1 MLHGLTGR
9 RTYGVLP
16 FQHGLG
22 IDEEDGLR
30 VSLRGA
36 VRESVVAPPVG
47 DDVLRVA
54 VCAVPLM
61 SNFTDVDALAAE
73 PGVVVRFVDRAE
85 ELVDADLVVVPGTRG
100 TVRALR
106 WLRERGLADA
116 LARRAA
122 EGRPVLG
129 ICGGF
134 QVLGEHIEDDV
145 ESREGSVAG
154 LGLLPVRV
162 RFAREKTLARP
173 VGEALGEPVEGYE
186 IHHGVAEVAGGE
198 AFLDG
203 CRVGEMWGTH
213 WHGSLESD
221 GFRRRFLAG
230 WRGRPAPLR
239 PRARTSF
246 AALREEQLDLLGDLI
261 EEHADTD
268 ALLSLIEK
276 GAPAGLPFIAP
287 GAPVTG
293 GPGTRP
299 RPPRPLPERSFEC
312 HHAPRHQGGPVSTP
326 YPFTA
331 LVGQDDLRLA
341 LLLNAVSPAVG
352 GVLVRGEK
360 GTAKSTAVRAL
371 SALLPEVP
379 VVAGCRFSLRPG
391 RRRPELP
398 RRPARGGRRAAR
410 PARMVELPVGA
421 SEDRLVGALDIERA
435 LAEGVKAF
443 EPGLLADA
451 HRGILYVDEVNLL
464 HDHLVDLLLDAA
476 AMGASYVEREGVSVR
491 HAARFLLVGTM
502 NPEEGELRPQLLD
515 RFGLTVEVAASRE
528 TDQRVEVVRRR
539 LAHDDDP
546 EAFAGRWA
554 DEEAALRDRVV
565 AARALLPQ
573 VVLGDGALRQIAA
586 TCAAFEVDGMRAD
599 IVMARTATALAA
611 WAGRTDVRSEDVRQA
626 ALLALPHRR
635 RRNPFDAP
643 GLDEDKLDETLDEAR
658 EDDAP
663 EPPGSPEPPEGDD
676 DPDGGPGGGG
686 GQPPADGGPDS
697 PGLPPQQSRDQAED
711 RNQGEGAGQ
720 EDAPAPQAPAAG
732 GPGEQGAVSAAEP
745 FRTRMLSVP
754 GIGEGAA
761 GRRSRARTEHGRT
774 TGSRRPRGALTKLHL
789 AATVQAAAPH
799 QRARGRSGTG
809 LVVRRDDLRQA
820 TREGREG
827 NLVLFVVDASGS
839 MAARQR
845 MSAVKG
851 AVLSLLLDAYQRR
864 DKVGLVTFRGSAAEV
879 ALPPTSSVDA
889 AAARLETLPTG
900 GRTPLAAGLL
910 RAHDVLRVERL
921 RDAARR
927 PLLVVVTDGR
937 ATGGVEPVAQAGRAA
952 RLFAAD
958 GVASVVVDCE
968 SGYVRLGLA
977 GQLAGE
983 LGGTAVTLD
992 ELRAD
997 SIAGLV
1003 KDVQGHGNHSR
1014 KAA

>member
-1 MLHGLTGR
+1 M
-9 RTYGVLP
+9 
-16 FQHGLG
+16 
-22 IDEEDGLR
+22 
-30 VSLRGA
+30 
-36 VRESVVAPPVG
+36 
-47 DDVLRVA
+47 
-54 VCAVPLM
+54 
-61 SNFTDVDALAAE
+61 
-73 PGVVVRFVDRAE
+73 
-85 ELVDADLVVVPGTRG
+85 
-100 TVRALR
+100 
-106 WLRERGLADA
+106 
-116 LARRAA
+116 
-122 EGRPVLG
+122 
-129 ICGGF
+129 
-134 QVLGEHIEDDV
+134 
-145 ESREGSVAG
+145 
-154 LGLLPVRV
+154 
-162 RFAREKTLARP
+162 
-173 VGEALGEPVEGYE
+173 
-186 IHHGVAEVAGGE
+186 
-198 AFLDG
+198 
-203 CRVGEMWGTH
+203 
-213 WHGSLESD
+213 
-221 GFRRRFLAG
+221 
-230 WRGRPAPLR
+230 
-239 PRARTSF
+239 
-246 AALREEQLDLLGDLI
+246 
-261 EEHADTD
+261 
-268 ALLSLIEK
+268 
-276 GAPAGLPFIAP
+276 
-287 GAPVTG
+287 
-293 GPGTRP
+293 
-299 RPPRPLPERSFEC
+299 
-312 HHAPRHQGGPVSTP
+312 STP

-371 SALLPEVP
+371 SALLPQVP
-379 VVAGCRFSLRPG
+379 VVAGCRFSCD
-391 RRRPELP
+391 
-398 RRPARGGRRAAR
+398 PAAADPACPDGPHDIGGDCVRD
-410 PARMVELPVGA
+410 ARMVELPVGA

-539 LAHDDDP
+539 LAYDDDA
-546 EAFAGRWA
+546 EGFAARWR
-554 DEEAALRDRVV
+554 DEESAVRGRIV
-565 AARALLPQ
+565 AARALLPH
-573 VVLGDGALRQIAA
+573 VRLGDGALRQIAA

-611 WAGRTDVRSEDVRQA
+611 WAGREDVLAEDVRQA

-643 GLDEDKLDETLDEAR
+643 GLDEDKLDDTLEQSSDGDGGDR
-658 EDDAP
+658 
-663 EPPGSPEPPEGDD
+663 GDD
-676 DPDGGPGGGG
+676 DPDPDGPGGGG
-686 GQPPADGGPDS
+686 KPPESGPDAPSS
-697 PGLPPQQSRDQAED
+697 PGSQNE
-711 RNQGEGAGQ
+711 AGQ
-720 EDAPAPQAPAAG
+720 EDESSTAQAPAG
-732 GPGEQGAVSAAEP
+732 GGGEQQAVRAAEP
-745 FRTRMLSVP
+745 FRTKMLSVP
-754 GIGEGAA
+754 GLGEGAA

-774 TGSRRPRGALTKLHL
+774 TGARRPQGALTKLHL

-799 QRARGRSGTG
+799 QRARGRSGRG

-864 DKVGLVTFRGSAAEV
+864 DKVGLVTFRGTSADV

-889 AAARLETLPTG
+889 AAARLESLPTG
-900 GRTPLAAGLL
+900 GRTPVAAGLL
-910 RAHDVLRVERL
+910 KAHEVLRVERL
-921 RDAARR
+921 RDPARR
-927 PLLVVVTDGR
+927 PLVVVVTDGR
-937 ATGGVEPVAQAGRAA
+937 ATGGPEPVAQAGRAA
-952 RLFAAD
+952 RLFGAA

-968 SGYVRLGLA
+968 SGPVRLGLA

-992 ELRAD
+992 ELRAE

-1003 KDVQGHGNHSR
+1003 KDVQGSGSR
-1014 KAA
+1014 MTRMRSVA

>member
-1 MLHGLTGR
+1 MT
-9 RTYGVLP
+9 TP
-16 FQHGLG
+16 F
-22 IDEEDGLR
+22 
-30 VSLRGA
+30 
-36 VRESVVAPPVG
+36 
-47 DDVLRVA
+47 
-54 VCAVPLM
+54 
-61 SNFTDVDALAAE
+61 
-73 PGVVVRFVDRAE
+73 
-85 ELVDADLVVVPGTRG
+85 
-100 TVRALR
+100 
-106 WLRERGLADA
+106 
-116 LARRAA
+116 
-122 EGRPVLG
+122 
-129 ICGGF
+129 
-134 QVLGEHIEDDV
+134 
-145 ESREGSVAG
+145 
-154 LGLLPVRV
+154 
-162 RFAREKTLARP
+162 
-173 VGEALGEPVEGYE
+173 
-186 IHHGVAEVAGGE
+186 
-198 AFLDG
+198 
-203 CRVGEMWGTH
+203 
-213 WHGSLESD
+213 
-221 GFRRRFLAG
+221 
-230 WRGRPAPLR
+230 
-239 PRARTSF
+239 
-246 AALREEQLDLLGDLI
+246 
-261 EEHADTD
+261 
-268 ALLSLIEK
+268 
-276 GAPAGLPFIAP
+276 
-287 GAPVTG
+287 
-293 GPGTRP
+293 
-299 RPPRPLPERSFEC
+299 
-312 HHAPRHQGGPVSTP
+312 
-326 YPFTA
+326 PFTA
-331 LVGQDDLRLA
+331 VVGQDDLRLA

-371 SALLPEVP
+371 SALLPQVAVVP
-379 VVAGCRFSLRPG
+379 GCRFSCD
-391 RRRPELP
+391 
-398 RRPARGGRRAAR
+398 PAAPDPSCPDGPHESGGGARR

-528 TDQRVEVVRRR
+528 PEQRVEVVRRR

-546 EAFAGRWA
+546 AGFAARWA
-554 DEEAALRDRVV
+554 DEEAAVRQRIV
-565 AARALLPQ
+565 AARELLPQ
-573 VVLGDGALRQIAA
+573 VRLGDGALRQIAA

-611 WAGRTDVRSEDVRQA
+611 WAGRTDVLAEDVRQA

-643 GLDEDKLDETLDEAR
+643 GLDEDKLDQTLE
-658 EDDAP
+658 EFS
-663 EPPGSPEPPEGDD
+663 GEGDED
-676 DPDGGPGGGG
+676 PDPDGPGGGGG
-686 GQPPADGGPDS
+686 GQPPADPDGGPEGGDTAAR
-697 PGLPPQQSRDQAED
+697 PEA
-711 RNQGEGAGQ
+711 GEGGEPQPSGAGS
-720 EDAPAPQAPAAG
+720 
-732 GPGEQGAVSAAEP
+732 GEQQAVRAAEP
-745 FRTRMLSVP
+745 FRTKVLSVP

-774 TGSRRPRGALTKLHL
+774 TGARRPRGALTKLHL

-799 QRARGRSGTG
+799 QRARGRSGPG

-889 AAARLETLPTG
+889 AAARLESLPTG

-910 RAHDVLRVERL
+910 KAHDVLRVERL
-921 RDAARR
+921 RDPARR
-927 PLLVVVTDGR
+927 ALVVVVTDGR
-937 ATGGVEPVAQAGRAA
+937 ATGGPEPVALAGRAA

-968 SGYVRLGLA
+968 SGPVRLGLA

-1003 KDVQGHGNHSR
+1003 KDVQR
-1014 KAA
+1014 RAA